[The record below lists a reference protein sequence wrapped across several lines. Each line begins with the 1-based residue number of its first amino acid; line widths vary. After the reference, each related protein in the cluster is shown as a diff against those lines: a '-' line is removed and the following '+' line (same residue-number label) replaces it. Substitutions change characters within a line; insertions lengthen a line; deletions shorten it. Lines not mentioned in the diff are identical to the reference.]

1 MGTTLAIRFPLG
13 RYHANPWDRAVNEGA
28 SEWPPSPW
36 RLLRALVATWHTRC
50 PDLPATVL
58 DELLDSLGDPPSYR
72 TPGTVPGHTR
82 HYLPDLEHRK
92 GETGRTDLTLD
103 PFLSIDRDE
112 ELLVRWEADVR
123 GEQRQA
129 LAKLAGLLPYLG
141 RAESVCETTLLD
153 CDPVPDATW
162 WSADVDGSRRTRLL
176 AATRPVSRTALE
188 ASTVDIRKRRR
199 TVPPGTRWVSYAAGD
214 EAPKPRATGSVID
227 SADPTAVRF
236 AVMGRV
242 PLQAAHGILLA
253 DEAHRQAG
261 NALRVA
267 GVPDDRRRLIL
278 GSEGAVTDHR
288 HAHWIPLPAGWER
301 GAPVR
306 HLIVWV
312 PEGLQTEDVRAV
324 LGLRKMSGRWG
335 GADDGYTV
343 RGFPEVELLFQAA
356 GRIEQVAP
364 ELCGPVCRWRS
375 LTPYLPVRHRKRESI
390 DEYLAADVAAELSY
404 RPQFGDLPPPVVTR
418 GEHGPVMADRW
429 ATEFRRHRMTERR
442 FRSRPGLGLQL
453 DFAEPVTG
461 PLLFGQLSHFGYGIF
476 VRDA

>member
-1 MGTTLAIRFPLG
+1 MA
-13 RYHANPWDRAVNEGA
+13 AVPVAAAG
-28 SEWPPSPW
+28 
-36 RLLRALVATWHTRC
+36 ALVATWHTRC

-227 SADPTAVRF
+227 SADPVTAVRF

-278 GSEGAVTDHR
+278 GSEGAATDHR

-375 LTPYLPVRHRKRESI
+375 LTPYF
-390 DEYLAADVAAELSY
+390 
-404 RPQFGDLPPPVVTR
+404 QFGTAS
-418 GEHGPVMADRW
+418 GNQS
-429 ATEFRRHRMTERR
+429 TNI
-442 FRSRPGLGLQL
+442 SRPTWRLNS
-453 DFAEPVTG
+453 ATG
-461 PLLFGQLSHFGYGIF
+461 RSSGTCRRRWLPAGST
-476 VRDA
+476 AP